1 HFFELG
7 GHSLLA
13 VQLVSRLRRQFGV
26 DVALRDV
33 FAEPTLQGLAR
44 QVTNARLTAQPPLTP
59 VDRNLPLPLSWSQQ
73 RLWFLDQLDRAAG
86 AAYHIAAGLRLRGQ
100 LNRDALQAT
109 LDRIVARHEI
119 LRTHFVLHKGQ
130 AIQLIAPAAQG
141 FALATHDL
149 RSLGSTA
156 QHEAVERLARE
167 ESVAPF
173 DLSSGPLIRGR
184 LVQLSE
190 TEHVLLVT
198 QHHIVSDG
206 WSTGVLLQEIGTLYR
221 AFSQGLAD
229 PLPALA
235 FQYVDY
241 AAWQREWLQ
250 GETLQTQV
258 DFWRQHLSGAPALLE
273 LPTDHRRPPLRS
285 YAGGRV
291 SLALGPALTAGLRQ
305 LGQRHGATLFM
316 TLLAGWSSLLSRF
329 SGQDDVVIGTPV
341 ANRPRSE
348 LESLIGFFVNTLALR
363 IRPEGSLSVAALL
376 EQVKAVMLAAHAHQD
391 LPFEQVVEA
400 LQPPRSLGHSP
411 IFQVM
416 LALNN
421 TPGGGELS
429 LPELSLEPLQTP
441 HTTAQ
446 FDLSLSLVEA
456 KGGLLGSLE
465 YASDLFERATIDR
478 MTGHLQ
484 VLLEG
489 MVADDQQPV
498 GKLPLLSCAQ
508 RRQVLETFND
518 TAAAYPADKLLHQLF
533 EERVAQHPDA
543 LAVVDEAGSLT
554 YGELNVR
561 ANRLAH
567 YLIGLGVQPDD
578 RVAICVQRSLEMVVG
593 LLGILKAGGAYVPL
607 DPGYPPER
615 LRYMLEDSAPVGL
628 LLQGE
633 TRMLLGELAV
643 PMLDLQ
649 EGDWEVEADHNPV
662 VPTIKPQ
669 HLAYVMYTS
678 GSTGKPKGVA
688 NQHNGVVN
696 RLWWAQ
702 SEYQLG
708 ADDCVLQKTPFGF
721 DVSVWEIFLPLLAGA
736 QLVMA
741 RPGGHQDPHY
751 LMEVIERRSI
761 SMLHFVPSMLQAFV
775 NQTPAGR
782 CSTLKRVICSGETL
796 PHTLQLQSQAHFPKS
811 ELHNLYG
818 PTEAAIDVTAW
829 HYVAEQEIGIVPIG
843 RPIANTR
850 IYLLDMHGQPVP
862 IGISA
867 EIYIGGVGVARGYL
881 NRPELTAERFLEDPF
896 SAGPAARMYRSGDL
910 GRWLADGN
918 IEYLGRND
926 DQVKLRGY
934 RIELGEIESQLA
946 ACLGVREAVVLAR
959 EHSPG
964 DKRLVAYL
972 TAHEGAVLSATQLR
986 EQLSQGLAEYM
997 IPSTFVTLES
1007 FPLTPNGKL
1016 DRRALPAPEDDA
1028 YASRGYEAPVGEIEH
1043 ALAEIWKALLGLE
1056 RMGRHDH
1063 FFELGGHSLLAV
1075 QLVSS
1080 LRERFEVEVALG
1092 DLFLHPTICE
1102 LAASCLSGLNKSLH
1116 PNLTTI
1122 RKEGT
1127 QYPLFLIHEGSG
1139 DIGYAQ
1145 QLAKQI
1151 SSDIPVYGFSASGLQ
1166 IGEEHLTTIEAMAS
1180 RYIQGIRHIQPDGP
1194 YRVAGWSAGGTIAY
1208 EIAHQLIGAG
1218 ATVEFLG
1225 LIDTTSDYRH
1235 LFNAQE
1241 VEHAHPYETPE
1252 IEALLRLLSPDA
1264 RHGAVSHLAAAR
1276 DFEAL
1281 LAYTQVQGLL
1291 PEGIDS
1297 DLAKRYLALIHSIGL
1312 ALYRYVPPALPTRLT
1327 LFSATG
1333 ESRSDI
1339 SIGWGGLIPKEQLQ
1353 IISVRGTHHSI
1364 LKEPDIRALGRAI
1377 LEVVTNKGAAK
1388 TSLV

>member
-1 HFFELG
+1 M
-7 GHSLLA
+7 
-13 VQLVSRLRRQFGV
+13 
-26 DVALRDV
+26 
-33 FAEPTLQGLAR
+33 
-44 QVTNARLTAQPPLTP
+44 
-59 VDRNLPLPLSWSQQ
+59 
-73 RLWFLDQLDRAAG
+73 
-86 AAYHIAAGLRLRGQ
+86 
-100 LNRDALQAT
+100 
-109 LDRIVARHEI
+109 
-119 LRTHFVLHKGQ
+119 
-130 AIQLIAPAAQG
+130 
-141 FALATHDL
+141 
-149 RSLGSTA
+149 
-156 QHEAVERLARE
+156 
-167 ESVAPF
+167 
-173 DLSSGPLIRGR
+173 
-184 LVQLSE
+184 
-190 TEHVLLVT
+190 
-198 QHHIVSDG
+198 
-206 WSTGVLLQEIGTLYR
+206 YR

-241 AAWQREWLQ
+241 AAWQRQWLQ

-291 SLALGPALTAGLRQ
+291 SLALSPALTAGLRQ

-363 IRPEGSLSVAALL
+363 IRPQGGLSVAALL

-421 TPGGGELS
+421 TPGGGEFS
-429 LPELSLEPLQTP
+429 LPELSLEPLQAS

-446 FDLSLSLVEA
+446 FDLSLALVEA
-456 KGGLLGSLE
+456 DGGLVGSLE
-465 YASDLFERATIDR
+465 YASDLFERATIER
-478 MTGHLQ
+478 MAGHLQ

-489 MVADDQQPV
+489 MVADDQQAV
-498 GKLPLLSCAQ
+498 AELPLLSCEQ
-508 RRQVLETFND
+508 RRQVLESFND

-533 EERVAQHPDA
+533 EEQAAQQPDA
-543 LAVVDEAGSLT
+543 LAVVDETASLT
-554 YGELNVR
+554 YGELNAR

-567 YLIGLGVQPDD
+567 YLIGLGIQPDD
-578 RVAICVQRSLEMVVG
+578 RVAICAQRSLEMVVG

-607 DPGYPPER
+607 DPGYPSER
-615 LRYMLEDSAPVGL
+615 LRYMLEDSAPVAVL
-628 LLQGE
+628 VQGE
-633 TRMLLGELAV
+633 TRTLLGELAV
-643 PMLDLQ
+643 PTLDLQ
-649 EGDWEVEADHNPV
+649 DGEWEVEAEHNPA
-662 VPTIKPQ
+662 VPAITPQ
-669 HLAYVMYTS
+669 HLAYVIYTS

-688 NQHNGVVN
+688 NQHDGVVN
-696 RLWWAQ
+696 RLWWAK
-702 SEYQLG
+702 SEYRIG
-708 ADDCVLQKTPFGF
+708 ADDRVLQKTPFGF

-782 CSTLKRVICSGETL
+782 CSTLKRVLCSGEAL
-796 PHTLQLQSQAHFPKS
+796 PHALLLQGQAHFPKS

-829 HYVAEQEIGIVPIG
+829 HYVAEQDIGIVPIG
-843 RPIANTR
+843 RPIANTQ
-850 IYLLDMHGQPVP
+850 IYLLDAHGQPVP
-862 IGISA
+862 IGVSG
-867 EIYIGGVGVARGYL
+867 EIHIGGIGVARGYL

-896 SAGPAARMYRSGDL
+896 STEPAARMYRSGDL

-946 ACLGVREAVVLAR
+946 GCPGVREAVVLAR
-959 EHSPG
+959 EHRPG

-972 TAHEGAVLSATQLR
+972 TAQEGAVLSATQLR

-997 IPSTFVTLES
+997 IPSAFVTLAR

-1043 ALAEIWKALLGLE
+1043 ALAEIWQALLGLE
-1056 RMGRHDH
+1056 RVGRHDH
-1063 FFELGGHSLLAV
+1063 FFELGGHSLMAV
-1075 QLVSS
+1075 QLVSC
-1080 LRERFEVEVALG
+1080 LRQRFEVEVALG
-1092 DLFLHPTICE
+1092 DLFMHPTICE
-1102 LAASCLSGLNKSLH
+1102 LAASCHSGLSKALH

-1122 RKEGT
+1122 RKEGA
-1127 QYPLFLIHEGSG
+1127 QHPLFLIHEGSG

-1151 SSDIPVYGFSASGLQ
+1151 PSDIPVYGFSASGLQ
-1166 IGEEHLTTIEAMAS
+1166 SGEEHLTTIEAMAS
-1180 RYIQGIRHIQPDGP
+1180 RYIEGIRHIQPQGP

-1235 LFNAQE
+1235 LFDAQE
-1241 VEHAHPYETPE
+1241 GGYAHLDERPDFDE
-1252 IEALLRLLSPDA
+1252 IEALLRLLPPDV
-1264 RHGAVSHLAAAR
+1264 RQGPVRHLAAAR

-1291 PEGIDS
+1291 PEGIES
-1297 DLAKRYLALIHSIGL
+1297 DLAKRYLALIRSIGL
-1312 ALYRYVPPALPTRLT
+1312 ALYRYMPPALPVRVT
-1327 LFSATG
+1327 LFSAMG
-1333 ESRSDI
+1333 ENRSDI
-1339 SIGWGGLIPKEQLQ
+1339 SIGWEALMPKEQLQ
-1353 IISVRGTHHSI
+1353 VISIMGTHHSI
-1364 LKEPDIRALGRAI
+1364 VKEPDIRELGRAI
-1377 LEVVTNKGAAK
+1377 LESVTNKGRASQ
-1388 TSLV
+1388 TRLPLETV